1 MRGVR
6 RPPRMHQDLSGADNL
21 TPTRQNAHM
30 PLTVRGRRK
39 LTLTKSTLVTIQI
52 INSIVHKRRFKIF
65 LQITGKLVSL
75 HITVLKQELD

>member
-1 MRGVR
+1 MGTGGGPCEMRGVR

-39 LTLTKSTLVTIQI
+39 LTLTNRAPWLPYKS
-52 INSIVHKRRFKIF
+52 
-65 LQITGKLVSL
+65 
-75 HITVLKQELD
+75 